1 MVTFEDM
8 LKNLHKEAGVSLED
22 ADVYV
27 DAEGVKTIK
36 TIKITSDRQ
45 FEVPEGY
52 NTILAYEGD
61 INSQI
66 VTFELANKHE
76 GHLLAACEF
85 KKLRWSNQSA
95 RTEGISDLKLTSEP
109 NDPMIL
115 TWTVPPEA
123 FVKAG
128 KLEISISF
136 YDFDKGLPAFAWN
149 TPIFDG
155 FSVGETTQYVGIGLN
170 STETLPPAKRPAKNE
185 ILFIDVENRNIVA
198 PAEYNYVVGNY
209 GDKGVSTVHFQMQR
223 YVHGMDLLG
232 TNTEITI
239 YGYLGEIEFSSNIN
253 DVNRYSADGSYGEGL
268 VDFDWNVP
276 DELLENAENYVGNL
290 SISILISQSN
300 DGVITKRWNSSP
312 FLGLVIGESDYDFNN
327 GELPIA
333 IKQYKIVG
341 NKAKEHNGYNEVAGI
356 VQIRDNIETPDIAPE
371 KNELVAEYIDGKFIG
386 LKIGTDEGPVDAGV
400 TEETLYPM
408 IKAYLQSNQ
417 LVLNA
422 NLFSNIFFAFR
433 ANESNYPEYLYLT
446 YGDKAEYGDPHMY
459 TFLWEVY
466 GDEVNPEQEIPL
478 RITSTQQLSPGKYKL
493 TYNCNDKTIL
503 LGSVTLSGSVS
514 PNSIT
519 EFTIENSQFLD
530 LGDIFVT
537 IERINGL
544 QIELKLE
551 RLGN

>member
-1 MVTFEDM
+1 MATFEDM
-8 LKNLHKEAGVSLED
+8 LKELHNNAGASLED
-22 ADVYV
+22 A
-27 DAEGVKTIK
+27 EGSK
-36 TIKITSDRQ
+36 TIKITADRQ
-45 FEVPEGY
+45 FVIPEGY

-95 RTEGISDLKLTSEP
+95 RTEGISDLKLTSES

-123 FVKAG
+123 FIKAG
-128 KLEISISF
+128 RLEIAISF
-136 YDFDKGLPAFAWN
+136 YDFDEGLPAFAWN

-170 STETLPPAKRPAKNE
+170 STEILPPAKRPAKNE
-185 ILFIDVENRNIVA
+185 ILFVDVENRNIVA

-209 GDKGVSTVHFQMQR
+209 GDKGVSIVHFQMQR

-232 TNTEITI
+232 ANTEITI
-239 YGYLGEIEFSSNIN
+239 YGYLGELDFSNNISG
-253 DVNRYSADGSYGEGL
+253 VNRYSAEGSYGEGL

-276 DELLENAENYVGNL
+276 DELLENTENYVGNL

-300 DGVITKRWNSSP
+300 DGAITKRWNSSP
-312 FLGLVIGESDYDFNN
+312 FLGLVIGESDYNFNN
-327 GELPIA
+327 DELPIA
-333 IKQYKIVG
+333 IKQYKIIG
-341 NKAKEHNGYNEVAGI
+341 NKAKEHNSYNEVAGI

-371 KNELVAEYIDGKFIG
+371 KNELVAEYINGKYVG

-417 LVLNA
+417 FIFDA
-422 NLFSNIFFAFR
+422 NLVSNIFFTFTV
-433 ANESNYPEYLYLT
+433 NENVFPEGVYPRF
-446 YGDKAEYGDPHMY
+446 DNKAAYGDPNTHVLY
-459 TFLWEVY
+459 WEVY
-466 GDEVNPEQEIPL
+466 DGDEVEHEQEVYL
-478 RITSTQQLSPGKYKL
+478 YITSKQKLSPGKYRL
-493 TYNCNDKTIL
+493 TYNCNDEGL
-503 LGSVTLSGSVS
+503 WLGSSTLSATVK
-514 PNSIT
+514 PNSVT
-519 EFTIENSQFLD
+519 EFTIDQSQFFD
-530 LGDIFVT
+530 LGDVSLT
-537 IERINGL
+537 IQELFGL
-544 QIELKLE
+544 TIELKLE

>member
-8 LKNLHKEAGVSLED
+8 LKNLHKEAGASLED

-36 TIKITSDRQ
+36 TIKITADRQ

-95 RTEGISDLKLTSEP
+95 RTEGISDLKLASES

-123 FVKAG
+123 FIKAG
-128 KLEISISF
+128 RLEIAISF
-136 YDFDKGLPAFAWN
+136 YDFDEGLPAFAWN

-170 STETLPPAKRPAKNE
+170 STEILPPAKRPAKNE
-185 ILFIDVENRNIVA
+185 ILFVDVENRNIVA

-209 GDKGVSTVHFQMQR
+209 GDKGVSIVHFQMQR

-239 YGYLGEIEFSSNIN
+239 YGYLGELDFSNNISG
-253 DVNRYSADGSYGEGL
+253 VNRYSAEGSYGEGL

-276 DELLENAENYVGNL
+276 DELLENTENYVGNL
-290 SISILISQSN
+290 SVSILISQSN
-300 DGVITKRWNSSP
+300 DGAITKRWNSSP
-312 FLGLVIGESDYDFNN
+312 FLGLVIGESDYGFNN

-333 IKQYKIVG
+333 IKQYKIIG
-341 NKAKEHNGYNEVAGI
+341 NKAKDYNSYNEVAGI
-356 VQIRDNIETPDIAPE
+356 VQIRDNIETPDIAPG

-386 LKIGTDEGPVDAGV
+386 LKIGTDEGAVNAGL

-408 IKAYLQSNQ
+408 IKAYLQGNQ
-417 LVLNA
+417 FIFDA
-422 NLFSNIFFAFR
+422 NCSTKNFTFEVDTSGQPEWIHVNSSYDEIDPQTNIFSWFVDSTE
-433 ANESNYPEYLYLT
+433 NIDDLQII
-446 YGDKAEYGDPHMY
+446 
-459 TFLWEVY
+459 TFNL
-466 GDEVNPEQEIPL
+466 
-478 RITSTQQLSPGKYKL
+478 ITTQSLVPGKYWITYDCSDTQLEFASMSFSEKIRPNETPFEFVVEEPQTLVLGCIIML
-493 TYNCNDKTIL
+493 TGRELDGLTIK
-503 LGSVTLSGSVS
+503 
-514 PNSIT
+514 
-519 EFTIENSQFLD
+519 
-530 LGDIFVT
+530 
-537 IERINGL
+537 
-544 QIELKLE
+544 LKLE
-551 RLGN
+551 RIG